1 MFKVEDSESGDTFW
15 VDTTNHIELKRMNDM
30 NRKNNEELFN
40 TSKKLG
46 IDIIPISTS
55 ENYIDPLM
63 KFFKKRGEK

>member
-1 MFKVEDSESGDTFW
+1 
-15 VDTTNHIELKRMNDM
+15 MNDM
-30 NRKNNEELFN
+30 NRKKNENLLIK
-40 TSKKLG
+40 SKKLG